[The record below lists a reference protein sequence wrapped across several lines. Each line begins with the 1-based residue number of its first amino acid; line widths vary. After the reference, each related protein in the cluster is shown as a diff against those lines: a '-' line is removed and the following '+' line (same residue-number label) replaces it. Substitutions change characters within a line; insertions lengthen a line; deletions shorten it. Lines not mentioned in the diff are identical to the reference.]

1 MADDMSTKLLVRHLP
16 SQLSVHEKT
25 DLLKHFGAKEVICME
40 RRGKLR
46 DAAFAEF
53 STQAQTAQAI
63 SQLHQSEVLGSR
75 LTVEYAKPH
84 HEHLAA
90 QQCSRV
96 SPSIALDENKNDD
109 KETRKLETEQAGS
122 KVKVKSGDT
131 QGMAPS
137 LGIKYNCNPS
147 LHYVYPPVNTAIL
160 TNIAHTLACVPKFY
174 VQVLHL
180 MNKMNLPAPFGQ
192 ITPTPPFLGEG
203 PEAPQ
208 AASSD
213 DDRSMSSDESEL
225 ESDEEEREKRA
236 KERAE
241 HAQRMSASKPGK
253 SAQKRHKVNLPT
265 SKPPAKKF
273 KASSSTKQIPVE
285 KAFEQPSGQ
294 PKRIEFKLIEAISNI
309 FESAAYTEATAV
321 APPEAEGFG
330 RFAPPAD
337 LEDDKDELEEE
348 EEEEESFSED
358 SSEFISSA
366 ELRRNRISTKEMPEI
381 SAFKNYTPGDPTCRL
396 YIKNLAKTVE
406 EKHEVCFS
414 MWIKTALFCC
424 RFDIRLMKE
433 GRMKGQAFVT
443 LPSEEKAK
451 KALRDAHGYILQGK
465 PMVIVSLFIEFA
477 WNKQRIPI

>member
-1 MADDMSTKLLVRHLP
+1 MADDVSTKLLVRHLP
-16 SQLSVHEKT
+16 SQLSVHDKT

-53 STQAQTAQAI
+53 STLTQAAQAI

-75 LTVEYAKPH
+75 LTVEYAKPL

-96 SPSIALDENKNDD
+96 SPSVSLDENTNNG
-109 KETRKLETEQAGS
+109 KETRKVETEQLS
-122 KVKVKSGDT
+122 NKVKVKSGDT
-131 QGMAPS
+131 QGIAPS
-137 LGIKYNCNPS
+137 LGIKYSCNPS
-147 LHYVYPPVNTAIL
+147 LHYAYPPVNTAIL

-192 ITPTPPFLGEG
+192 ITPTPPLLGEV

-208 AASSD
+208 PASSD
-213 DDRSMSSDESEL
+213 DDRSMSSDESEI

-236 KERAE
+236 KQRAE
-241 HAQRMSASKPGK
+241 HAQRMSVAKPAK
-253 SAQKRHKVNLPT
+253 TAKKRHKVNLPT
-265 SKPPAKKF
+265 SRPPAKKV
-273 KASSSTKQIPVE
+273 KSSSSTKQIPVE

-294 PKRIEFKLIEAISNI
+294 PKRIEFKLTEAISNI
-309 FESAAYTEATAV
+309 FESAAYTEAIAV

-348 EEEEESFSED
+348 EEEEDEGSVSEESREY
-358 SSEFISSA
+358 ISSA
-366 ELRRNRISTKEMPEI
+366 ELRRNRISTKEMPDI
-381 SAFKNYTPGDPTCRL
+381 SAFKNYSPGDPTCRL

-406 EKHEVCFS
+406 EKDLKYIFGRYIDNKMEEERD
-414 MWIKTALFCC
+414 

-443 LPSEEKAK
+443 LPNEEKAK
-451 KALRDAHGYILQGK
+451 KALRDTHGYILQGK
-465 PMVIVSLFIEFA
+465 PIVVQFA
-477 WNKQRIPI
+477 RSAKAKD